1 MYRLIRPLLFRLD
14 PETAHALT
22 LYVLRFTGALPP
34 LNWAISQFFNAPEKP
49 VHAFGL
55 TFRNPVGLAAGYDK
69 DGIAVRG
76 LAALGF
82 GHIEIGTVTPRPQE
96 GNPRPRLFRLVEDQA
111 VINRMGFP
119 GEGASK
125 VERRLSSVVRR
136 PSSVVIGVNLGKN
149 KDTLL
154 ENAAEDYL
162 SLMRAF
168 APLADYLAINISSPN
183 TVGLRRLQGR
193 DMLENLLRRIAAERQ
208 NPLNPNS
215 YPPNSYPPNP
225 YPPNPYPPNPY
236 PPILVKL
243 APDLT
248 DDELDDALGV
258 ILDTG
263 MDGVITT
270 NTTLGREGL
279 RSKHRGETGGLSG
292 SPLRV
297 RQRGG
302 AARGGEKGRGE
313 NPGRQR
319 GRDYVTR
326 RRQTPPGYGSGAGAG
341 LHRPGL
347 RRAGAGAENHT
358 GGLTARILIAL
369 AAGQAE
375 VSRGGLGRSRQGGRR
390 VHSSRRFRLCH
401 TECRIAGSGCSHPG
415 GYPGRRRRRNFHPG
429 SSAHHGNNRCCR
441 GDPNV
446 MPSQLKEGMTGLL
459 LKPVMLKRE
468 AGKISTL
475 LGSAAEQRWISST
488 YTISSMRPLSP
499 TPRMTVA
506 SSCPSLDQR
515 TPLVANLV

>member
-14 PETAHALT
+14 PETAHILT
-22 LYVLRFTGALPP
+22 LYALRFTGALPP

-215 YPPNSYPPNP
+215 YPPN
-225 YPPNPYPPNPY
+225 PY

-297 RQRGG
+297 RSEAVLREVVKRVEGRIPVVSVGGIMSPEDAKRRLDMG
-302 AARGGEKGRGE
+302 AALVQVYTGLV
-313 NPGRQR
+313 
-319 GRDYVTR
+319 Y
-326 RRQTPPGYGSGAGAG
+326 AG
-341 LHRPGL
+341 PGL
-347 RRAGAGAENHT
+347 VQKIIRA
-358 GGLTARILIAL
+358 
-369 AAGQAE
+369 
-375 VSRGGLGRSRQGGRR
+375 V
-390 VHSSRRFRLCH
+390 
-401 TECRIAGSGCSHPG
+401 
-415 GYPGRRRRRNFHPG
+415 
-429 SSAHHGNNRCCR
+429 
-441 GDPNV
+441 
-446 MPSQLKEGMTGLL
+446 
-459 LKPVMLKRE
+459 
-468 AGKISTL
+468 
-475 LGSAAEQRWISST
+475 
-488 YTISSMRPLSP
+488 
-499 TPRMTVA
+499 
-506 SSCPSLDQR
+506 
-515 TPLVANLV
+515 